1 MKISVYSGSFDREIG
16 FFDRINYFK
25 ALEEKGFESLWIAN
39 ANSYDALNL
48 ALYLSTQT
56 RSIDLGTAVIPV
68 FSKHKDNNTKF

>member
-56 RSIDLGTAVIPV
+56 
-68 FSKHKDNNTKF
+68 